1 MIETVK
7 SIFKYYI
14 AYFIFTS
21 ILSFI
26 IAYFFIAPYM
36 GNDKAL
42 GLNNEN
48 TYILLKSENIKIKD
62 ESVNEYI
69 NERLSYYNKY
79 LENEKIRVDRLLENK
94 RILLK
99 NGIAFEQHKDID
111 CSINFFIEKALIL
124 GKTDLVKEYTNL
136 RKKEMPECIY

>member
-14 AYFIFTS
+14 AYFIFAS

-26 IAYFFIAPYM
+26 IAYFFITPYM

-69 NERLSYYNKY
+69 DERLSYYNKY
-79 LENEKIRVDRLLENK
+79 LENEKIKVDRLLENK
-94 RILLK
+94 R
-99 NGIAFEQHKDID
+99 
-111 CSINFFIEKALIL
+111 NF
-124 GKTDLVKEYTNL
+124 
-136 RKKEMPECIY
+136 

>member
-1 MIETVK
+1 MIETLK

-48 TYILLKSENIKIKD
+48 TYILLKSA
-62 ESVNEYI
+62 YAGT
-69 NERLSYYNKY
+69 
-79 LENEKIRVDRLLENK
+79 IRTASRFTSGHFAEVDS
-94 RILLK
+94 
-99 NGIAFEQHKDID
+99 D
-111 CSINFFIEKALIL
+111 S
-124 GKTDLVKEYTNL
+124 
-136 RKKEMPECIY
+136 

>member
-42 GLNNEN
+42 GLNKEN

-62 ESVNEYI
+62 RVFEQRTQNGRKDVLVYSQHPERECMPGGGGQPFAGAFSKDEI
-69 NERLSYYNKY
+69 RHLRRLSRGSDGPR
-79 LENEKIRVDRLLENK
+79 EHSR
-94 RILLK
+94 
-99 NGIAFEQHKDID
+99 
-111 CSINFFIEKALIL
+111 SW
-124 GKTDLVKEYTNL
+124 
-136 RKKEMPECIY
+136 

>member
-48 TYILLKSENIKIKD
+48 TYILLKSENI
-62 ESVNEYI
+62 
-69 NERLSYYNKY
+69 
-79 LENEKIRVDRLLENK
+79 
-94 RILLK
+94 
-99 NGIAFEQHKDID
+99 
-111 CSINFFIEKALIL
+111 
-124 GKTDLVKEYTNL
+124 
-136 RKKEMPECIY
+136 

>member
-7 SIFKYYI
+7 SIFKYY
-14 AYFIFTS
+14 
-21 ILSFI
+21 

-79 LENEKIRVDRLLENK
+79 LENEKIRVDSLLENK
-94 RILLK
+94 RTLLK
-99 NGIAFEQHKDID
+99 NGITFEQHKDID
-111 CSINFFIEKALIL
+111 CSINFFIEKARIL
-124 GKTDLVKEYTNL
+124 GKTNLVKEYTNL